1 MVETKIIIQ
10 DKTTLIITIIII
22 NQLPSMEHRLV
33 RQIITLL
40 KQMEISPILIQ
51 ILTFI
56 LMK

>member
-1 MVETKIIIQ
+1 MEETKIIIQ
-10 DKTTLIITIIII
+10 DKTTLIITII

-33 RQIITLL
+33 KQTITLL